1 MEADMTKMTAAEVRA
16 AAAKRRYEA
25 KILDNADRGDIAEE
39 IVAGILAPLGWEYC
53 GGAWAGWDF
62 EHRDGTR
69 MQLKQA
75 AALQTWKA
83 PKEIRPTRFGIK
95 LQTGYWA
102 NGADWTPAPAPTRY
116 AAIYIFAGTTSP
128 TRRPAIMPTRHS
140 GGSMWSR
147 PRSCR
152 TRIR

>member
-16 AAAKRRYEA
+16 AAAKRHYEP
-25 KILDNADRGDIAEE
+25 KILDKADRGDIAEE

-75 AALQTWKA
+75 AALQTWEA
-83 PKEIRPTRFGIK
+83 SKEIRPTRFNIK
-95 LQTGYWA
+95 RQTGHWA

-116 AAIYIFAGTTSP
+116 AAIYIFAWHGVTDKKTCDHAD
-128 TRRPAIMPTRHS
+128 PA

-152 TRIR
+152 TRTR